1 MFVVETTK
9 IRIISLFS
17 TPLISH
23 ISTSYCCLIAPSL
36 GPRES
41 ALCQPCTRF
50 ESPSIGHRLGWG
62 HWFHKGGDILIRESS
77 PFWQDS
83 RNLWMWPEIAMPVEN
98 VILICL
104 LKPWIWWAPNKKS
117 LPPDLQSCFTKCPWN
132 DAWDELS
139 ITSRCSNGGWDLET
153 KYRLRLSNW
162 RWFFPNNIP
171 KANRSLRTMKSNPFC
186 YGIQIYYFW
195 LQHLQDTKCSKSRC
209 QRRGRLEQCKFSQ
222 DWQLPLASSSSSN
235 LHQWNSDKRSSK
247 DELGI
252 ELSHL
257 VGMWCKNLELG
268 TTSLGRHQKFP
279 KNLLFGQG
287 TPFFSKNLKHPFLVG
302 ERIPNS

>member
-1 MFVVETTK
+1 
-9 IRIISLFS
+9 
-17 TPLISH
+17 
-23 ISTSYCCLIAPSL
+23 
-36 GPRES
+36 
-41 ALCQPCTRF
+41 
-50 ESPSIGHRLGWG
+50 
-62 HWFHKGGDILIRESS
+62 
-77 PFWQDS
+77 
-83 RNLWMWPEIAMPVEN
+83 MWPEIAMPVEN

-104 LKPWIWWAPNKKS
+104 LKPWCMRWVIHHFSLQQRRLGPGNKI
-117 LPPDLQSCFTKCPWN
+117 PW
-132 DAWDELS
+132 DFPAE
-139 ITSRCSNGGWDLET
+139 GG
-153 KYRLRLSNW
+153 
-162 RWFFPNNIP
+162 FFPNNIP

-268 TTSLGRHQKFP
+268 TTSLGRHQNFP